1 MVQREF
7 IDIFNILGHKYYLG
21 IGEALPVKML
31 RNVYDHKSL
40 STTCIFVLGC
50 QETVQRSQASAFIC
64 HLNVFKWLIG
74 YYIIYIRLFQG
85 GFGAQES
92 QSVSFKGHRLFWG
105 GF

>member
-50 QETVQRSQASAFIC
+50 QEAVQRSQAGAFIC
-64 HLNVFKWLIG
+64 PLDVFKWLIG
-74 YYIIYIRLFQG
+74 
-85 GFGAQES
+85 
-92 QSVSFKGHRLFWG
+92 
-105 GF
+105 

>member
-7 IDIFNILGHKYYLG
+7 IDISNILGHKYYLG

-64 HLNVFKWLIG
+64 HLDVFKWLIG
-74 YYIIYIRLFQG
+74 
-85 GFGAQES
+85 
-92 QSVSFKGHRLFWG
+92 
-105 GF
+105 